1 VLTFVIYVEFQKK
14 LPKVWHG
21 KVKVIVAGASG
32 FIGSNLCN
40 TLAKNG
46 HEVLALYRTN
56 SKRTSFPLQLNS
68 VLIDSAIDIDS
79 LTRACSSFD
88 ADFVVNAAGDW
99 RVSQAEENVDKIVQA
114 NVEFPLVL
122 ANLALEKGCNFV
134 TLSSFWQLEDSDLHK
149 VSNCYTESKIN
160 FENLIDN
167 LVSEQ
172 GLKATSIYLYDNYG
186 LNDSRDKIVD
196 QLISRGS
203 HSKPIKLSDPSR
215 YLNLL
220 HISDVINGIITYT
233 LTDLKT
239 RKLEISCNEVVSL
252 GYLVSIVEECLEA
265 SLSIE
270 WESISQD
277 WEPFRKHN
285 STLKRPEGWE
295 PKVDLRSGIEG
306 LVKRKK

>member
-1 VLTFVIYVEFQKK
+1 M
-14 LPKVWHG
+14 
-21 KVKVIVAGASG
+21 KVIVAGASG

-46 HEVLALYRTN
+46 HEVLALYRKN
-56 SKRTSFPLQLNS
+56 PKRTSFPLHLNS

-79 LTRACSSFD
+79 LNRACSSFD

-99 RVSQAEENVDKIVQA
+99 RVSQAEENVDRIVQA

-172 GLKATSIYLYDNYG
+172 SLKATSIYLYDNYG

-233 LTDLKT
+233 LTDFKT
-239 RKLEISCNEVVSL
+239 RKLEISCNKVVSL

-265 SLSIE
+265 NLSIE

-295 PKVDLRSGIEG
+295 PKIDLRSGIEG